1 MIKNFFKTAKTIND
15 NSTHFDDERM
25 AVAVLLIRIAKS
37 DYDYA
42 GIEKVRISNI
52 LERRYTLSE
61 FECDKMLIQAEG
73 VEDES
78 SDNVKF
84 TKIIKS
90 FVPIEKRNEIIE
102 LFWELV
108 LADGVRDDDENGL
121 LRILGSLLGVND
133 RDIAFSRQKVQTSIE
148 ME

>member
-52 LERRYTLSE
+52 LERRYTLSK
-61 FECDKMLIQAEG
+61 FECDKMLIQAES

>member
-1 MIKNFFKTAKTIND
+1 MIKNFFKTAKTKND

-52 LERRYTLSE
+52 LERRYTLSK

>member
-1 MIKNFFKTAKTIND
+1 MIKNFFKTAKTTND

-42 GIEKVRISNI
+42 GVEKVRISNI
-52 LERRYTLSE
+52 LEKRYTLSK
-61 FECDKMLIQAEG
+61 FECDKMLIQAES

-84 TKIIKS
+84 TKIIKR
-90 FVPIEKRNEIIE
+90 FIPIEKRGEIIE

>member
-1 MIKNFFKTAKTIND
+1 MIKNFFKTAKTTND

-42 GIEKVRISNI
+42 GVEKVRISNI
-52 LERRYTLSE
+52 LEKRYTLSK
-61 FECDKMLIQAEG
+61 FECDKMLIQAES

-133 RDIAFSRQKVQTSIE
+133 RDIAFSRQKVQTALE

>member
-25 AVAVLLIRIAKS
+25 ALAVLLIRIAKS

-52 LERRYTLSE
+52 LERRYTLSK

>member
-1 MIKNFFKTAKTIND
+1 
-15 NSTHFDDERM
+15 
-25 AVAVLLIRIAKS
+25 
-37 DYDYA
+37 
-42 GIEKVRISNI
+42 
-52 LERRYTLSE
+52 
-61 FECDKMLIQAEG
+61 MLIQAEG

>member
-1 MIKNFFKTAKTIND
+1 MIKNFFKTAKTTND

-42 GIEKVRISNI
+42 GVEKVRISNI
-52 LERRYTLSE
+52 LEKRYTLSK
-61 FECDKMLIQAEG
+61 FECDKMLIQAES

-84 TKIIKS
+84 TKIIKR
-90 FVPIEKRNEIIE
+90 FIPIEKRGEIIE

-121 LRILGSLLGVND
+121 LRILGSLLGIND
-133 RDIAFSRQKVQTSIE
+133 RDIAFSRQKVQTALE
-148 ME
+148 VE

>member
-1 MIKNFFKTAKTIND
+1 MIKNFFKTAKTTND
-15 NSTHFDDERM
+15 NSTYFDDERM

-42 GIEKVRISNI
+42 GVEKVRISNI
-52 LERRYTLSE
+52 LEKRYTLSK
-61 FECDKMLIQAEG
+61 FECDKMLIQAES

-84 TKIIKS
+84 TKIIKR
-90 FVPIEKRNEIIE
+90 FIPIEKRGEIIE

-133 RDIAFSRQKVQTSIE
+133 RDIAFSRQKVQTALE
-148 ME
+148 VE

>member
-52 LERRYTLSE
+52 LERRYTLSK
-61 FECDKMLIQAEG
+61 FACDKMLIQAEG